1 MFRSLL
7 GSGAGLISGPVSFL
21 LTACAVIYIG
31 KVMKIPRPKE
41 ATWDNAK
48 LYRVDFYDLRLPVS
62 GTRLVW
68 AVVGRKWVRICTPVQ
83 NKKFRVRRGEW
94 DKMSTQLIED
104 ITNE

>member
-1 MFRSLL
+1 MLSWQ
-7 GSGAGLISGPVSFL
+7 IC
-21 LTACAVIYIG
+21 LT
-31 KVMKIPRPKE
+31 KEMTIPRPKE

-94 DKMSTQLIED
+94 DKMSTQLVEE
-104 ITNE
+104 TNDDEL